1 MVAGVETNNF
11 AYDLIAKMINP
22 TPEDRIPL
30 ENVIEVLKSFSSI
43 DDDDDDS
50 SRYYLNTKW
59 ELSVSTIN
67 KNGIFFYQQRIGRH
81 NTPAASC

>member
-43 DDDDDDS
+43 DDDDEDS
-50 SRYYLNTKW
+50 SRYYLNTK
-59 ELSVSTIN
+59 
-67 KNGIFFYQQRIGRH
+67 
-81 NTPAASC
+81 